1 VSAPIA
7 ARRPCLRCGGLGT
20 LPISATTT
28 DQDSIDA
35 ELTREAW
42 DRLLFER
49 DELLA
54 ALNEVAGSVAAMF
67 GKRWIVGS
75 LGRGDSP
82 MNDLHRAS
90 SNLADVLIYYAGYVA
105 GYNDPGDTRSG
116 EDKARSRETMR
127 KMLEDALEGYG
138 HALR

>member
-54 ALNEVAGSVAAMF
+54 ALNEVAGSVAAISQSVRF
-67 GKRWIVGS
+67 GDEHVRKTMDRW
-75 LGRGDSP
+75 
-82 MNDLHRAS
+82 
-90 SNLADVLIYYAGYVA
+90 LAR
-105 GYNDPGDTRSG
+105 TR
-116 EDKARSRETMR
+116 R
-127 KMLEDALEGYG
+127 
-138 HALR
+138 

>member
-1 VSAPIA
+1 
-7 ARRPCLRCGGLGT
+7 
-20 LPISATTT
+20 
-28 DQDSIDA
+28 
-35 ELTREAW
+35 
-42 DRLLFER
+42 
-49 DELLA
+49 
-54 ALNEVAGSVAAMF
+54 
-67 GKRWIVGS
+67 
-75 LGRGDSP
+75 

-138 HALR
+138 HALRRVKG